1 MALITTGQ
9 AARIAGVTRETIQ
22 NHIHKGLL
30 NVASKTLGGHF
41 RLDEQE
47 VRGKLCKP
55 DPVAAMLD

>member
-9 AARIAGVTRETIQ
+9 AARIAGVTRQTIQ
-22 NHIHKGLL
+22 NHIHQGKL
-30 NVASKTLGGHF
+30 VAAAKTLGGHF
-41 RLDEQE
+41 RLEEQE